1 MPPRL
6 SREQHVRLL
15 EWACA
20 CVEHVL
26 AQLDLGDQIDPRIS
40 EALRVGRAW
49 AQNEASL
56 PEAQAAALA
65 AHTVARASSDP
76 SMQAIARAAG
86 HAAACAQMAEHAS
99 HAASFAIKALSGV
112 QSGSN
117 LVLAE
122 RQWQREQLPRELHAI
137 GLKVIR
143 NPQAY

>member
-1 MPPRL
+1 MPRPI

-15 EWACA
+15 EWACS

-26 AQLDLGDQIDPRIS
+26 EQLSPSDQIDPRIYQ
-40 EALRVGRAW
+40 ALQAGRAW
-49 AQNEASL
+49 GRNEGSL
-56 PEAQAAALA
+56 PEAQAAALG
-65 AHTVARASSDP
+65 AHTVARASSEP
-76 SMQAIARAAG
+76 RIQAIARAAG

-112 QSGSN
+112 QSGSA